1 MGEVRLLAE
10 ILADAERNE
19 YTNTK
24 TKTKIETKTNNF
36 CSLHFNN
43 DVQQVLKLVQVFSET
58 VNKGGAENFDLQ
70 NLRVPGMVVSGKLF
84 RRRKGHFK
92 QPLNLQP

>member
-43 DVQQVLKLVQVFSET
+43 DV
-58 VNKGGAENFDLQ
+58 
-70 NLRVPGMVVSGKLF
+70 
-84 RRRKGHFK
+84 
-92 QPLNLQP
+92 